1 MLKPARNR
9 LDYQPTARATIAR
22 VLTTA
27 PDGSPTMPRRSF
39 AALPFSEAST
49 SRVKPPDDLTGDAR
63 TVFVDLVLSTRPDHF
78 QESDV
83 ATLCVFCEAVVLAK
97 AATAGLK
104 ADGYVSAEPSGWL
117 PILQAAT
124 RTVSTY
130 GRMLRLNPAARSM
143 TPSPSSEPADQR
155 L

>member
-1 MLKPARNR
+1 
-9 LDYQPTARATIAR
+9 
-22 VLTTA
+22 
-27 PDGSPTMPRRSF
+27 MPRRSS

-78 QESDV
+78 QELDV

-104 ADGYVSAEPSGWL
+104 ADGYVSAEPSGL
-117 PILQAAT
+117 
-124 RTVSTY
+124 
-130 GRMLRLNPAARSM
+130 
-143 TPSPSSEPADQR
+143 PADPTGRHADR
-155 L
+155 LDLWTDAAFDL

>member
-9 LDYQPTARATIAR
+9 LDCQPTVRATIAR

-27 PDGSPTMPRRSF
+27 PDRSPTMPRRSS

-83 ATLCVFCEAVVLAK
+83 ATLCVCEAV
-97 AATAGLK
+97 G
-104 ADGYVSAEPSGWL
+104 E
-117 PILQAAT
+117 
-124 RTVSTY
+124 
-130 GRMLRLNPAARSM
+130 GRHRRA
-143 TPSPSSEPADQR
+143 QG
-155 L
+155 